1 MNADSDPE
9 TMVGDLEE
17 KLQKVL
23 EIGMDIEKLKRFQTV
38 LELPPDDFHDLETA
52 EKAAR
57 VKLQI
62 WKLFRRFTDCT
73 GLP

>member
-1 MNADSDPE
+1 
-9 TMVGDLEE
+9 MVADLEE

-23 EIGMDIEKLKRFQTV
+23 EMGMEIEKLKRFQTV

-62 WKLFRRFTDCT
+62 WHLFRRFTDRT
-73 GLP
+73 RVP